1 MFLVHDCRD
10 TILAR
15 GKTLTMD
22 TWKSKLNNNVVLVGA
37 SGRGKTRNFIKP
49 NIMQMNS
56 SYVISDPKG
65 NLVMEL
71 GNMLEVH
78 GLK

>member
-15 GKTLTMD
+15 GKTLAMD

>member
-1 MFLVHDCRD
+1 MNCLGKEDSAMFLVHDCRD

-56 SYVISDPKG
+56 SYVISDPNG
-65 NLVMEL
+65 YNIR
-71 GNMLEVH
+71 G
-78 GLK
+78 